1 MQRTPPQNNAS
12 CLSETEV
19 LKAQV
24 LDKRKN
30 LTKRQKRRRGSQ
42 EEDSCKETDVHFKEE
57 IFAKIES
64 WKADQEAI
72 LKKLCDDINEVK
84 LQNTSIQK
92 ANAEM
97 KNSYGEIE
105 KSLNFISQRYEEL
118 NNVVSALQKEKRETM
133 DYVRSLE
140 EQIEDLHKNQ
150 RSTMLEFRNIP
161 SSLTKSQSDCIDI
174 VTKSCD
180 AIQEPIKPSDIKNI
194 IRISGK
200 QNKESSTILVDF
212 PSTIF
217 KNKIL
222 EKLKNFNRN
231 KTSHNKFNSSHI
243 GLACSTTPIYIAES
257 LTPKTRKLFFLTRTF
272 ANEYHYKYCW
282 TSNGRVFLRKE
293 DNAKQALIK
302 NEHQLLSLKNSL

>member
-140 EQIEDLHKNQ
+140 EQIEDFAQK
-150 RSTMLEFRNIP
+150 STLNH
-161 SSLTKSQSDCIDI
+161 
-174 VTKSCD
+174 VG
-180 AIQEPIKPSDIKNI
+180 
-194 IRISGK
+194 IS
-200 QNKESSTILVDF
+200 
-212 PSTIF
+212 
-217 KNKIL
+217 
-222 EKLKNFNRN
+222 
-231 KTSHNKFNSSHI
+231 
-243 GLACSTTPIYIAES
+243 
-257 LTPKTRKLFFLTRTF
+257 
-272 ANEYHYKYCW
+272 
-282 TSNGRVFLRKE
+282 
-293 DNAKQALIK
+293 
-302 NEHQLLSLKNSL
+302 